1 MLHVCLLDKV
11 EYRVN
16 ILLGEHRVQALHEA
30 VRGRVRDAVDERLV
44 QELQLGVGD
53 IEVVEILRQTQ
64 SRSTPKLLCGA
75 GVKLGHLNKYGGDI
89 APVQLLGS
97 EDEGRVLD
105 ELDVEDL
112 VHDDGSDHDAE
123 VGPELG
129 NVNQQVVGN
138 LQHSLDTVQELFPRQ
153 RFVLQQ
159 VSEQSARV
167 HPILLLLLDDHV
179 EDELDEEVDGVG
191 VEDLA
196 DAGEGL
202 CQVHVVEELLQQ
214 GPGLALKLISVNVR

>member
-1 MLHVCLLDKV
+1 MLCVCLLDKV

-30 VRGRVRDAVDERLV
+30 VRGRVRHAVDERLV

-75 GVKLGHLNKYGGDI
+75 GVQLGHLNKYGGDI

-123 VGPELG
+123 VSPELG

-159 VSEQSARV
+159 VSEQSAGV

-214 GPGLALKLISVNVR
+214 GPGLALKLVSVNVR